1 MNITIIGAGSTTARA
16 LVPMLIAETDW
27 NLHLISSQEAPYQ
40 HERITSAVV
49 DVIDRS
55 AVKAAVMPHNPDV
68 IINAAALTNVD
79 QCETD
84 KGLAHMFNV
93 NLVEHVV
100 RVARSTDAYVIHLS
114 TDFVFNGEDGPYD
127 EDAVPDPINYYG
139 RTKLAGENVVVSS
152 GVDAT
157 ILRTNVVYGPPPA
170 RMDFV
175 RWIIRAMDTDT
186 DINVVTDQYC
196 NPTYVDDLA
205 LAILRCIERR
215 ATGLYHIGGADYLS
229 RYQIAERVVAFF
241 KGRPSLVA
249 PTTSDL
255 LDQAARRP
263 LRGGLVP
270 LKAEAKLGIR
280 FRGLESG
287 LVSLRRALFAGRP
300 Q

>member
-27 NLHLISSQEAPYQ
+27 NVQLISSQEAPYI
-40 HERITSAVV
+40 HERITHAVV

-55 AVKAAVMPHNPDV
+55 ALKAVVLPFNPDV
-68 IINAAALTNVD
+68 IVNTAALTNVD
-79 QCETD
+79 HCEID

-100 RVARSTDAYVIHLS
+100 RLARSTDAHLIHLS
-114 TDFVFNGEDGPYD
+114 TDFVFSGEDGPYD
-127 EDAVPDPINYYG
+127 EEAVPSPISYYG
-139 RTKLAGENVVVSS
+139 RTKLAGENVVLSS

-175 RWIIRAMDTDT
+175 RWIIRAIDTDT

-205 LAILRCIERR
+205 LAILRIIERR
-215 ATGLYHIGGADYLS
+215 AFGVFHVGGADYLS
-229 RYQIAERVVAFF
+229 RYEIAERVVAFF
-241 KGRPSLVA
+241 KGRPTLIA
-249 PTTSDL
+249 PTTSDRI
-255 LDQAARRP
+255 DQVAKRP
-263 LRGGLVP
+263 LRGGLVT
-270 LKAEAKLGIR
+270 LKAETKLGIR

-287 LVSLRRALFAGRP
+287 LVSLRRALLAGRS
-300 Q
+300 